1 MALDRRKNMINR
13 VVLIGRLT
21 KDPVLRKTLN
31 DKSVVQFTL
40 ACNRNVSKDGEQN
53 VDFINCIAW
62 NKVAELMVQYLHKG
76 SLIGIDGRIQTR
88 NYQDKSGRTVYLTEV
103 VVEQQQFLEPKSA
116 QHSNENAQGYNHAM
130 QSNFNESSNYNGY
143 QDMRNY
149 QKDTVD
155 ISSDDLPF

>member
-1 MALDRRKNMINR
+1 MINR

-76 SLIGIDGRIQTR
+76 SLISIDGRIQTR
-88 NYQDKSGRTVYLTEV
+88 SYDDQTGRRVYVTEV
-103 VVEQQQFLEPKSA
+103 LADNVQFLEPKSA
-116 QHSNENAQGYNHAM
+116 QQSNESVQGYNHTM
-130 QSNFNESSNYNGY
+130 QSNFNEPNGY
-143 QDMRNY
+143 QDMGNY

>member
-1 MALDRRKNMINR
+1 MINR

-40 ACNRNVSKDGEQN
+40 ACNRNVSKDGEKN

-62 NKVAELMVQYLHKG
+62 NKVAELMAQYLHKG

-116 QHSNENAQGYNHAM
+116 QHSNENAQRYNHTM
-130 QSNFNESSNYNGY
+130 QSNFNEPNGY
-143 QDMRNY
+143 QDMGNY

>member
-1 MALDRRKNMINR
+1 MINR
-13 VVLIGRLT
+13 VVLVGRLT
-21 KDPVLRKTLN
+21 KDLVLRKTLN

-116 QHSNENAQGYNHAM
+116 QHSNENAQGYNHTM
-130 QSNFNESSNYNGY
+130 QSNFNESYSLTTHTETLPEDIAKYYEPKNRFIMAMQGI
-143 QDMRNY
+143 
-149 QKDTVD
+149 QK
-155 ISSDDLPF
+155 

>member
-1 MALDRRKNMINR
+1 MINR

-155 ISSDDLPF
+155 ISPDDLPF

>member
-1 MALDRRKNMINR
+1 MINR

-116 QHSNENAQGYNHAM
+116 QQSNESVQGYN
-130 QSNFNESSNYNGY
+130 QSNFNEPSNYNGY
-143 QDMRNY
+143 QDMGIIKRI
-149 QKDTVD
+149 QLIFPVMTFHFDE
-155 ISSDDLPF
+155 S

>member
-1 MALDRRKNMINR
+1 MINR

-62 NKVAELMVQYLHKG
+62 NKVAELMAQYLHKG

-116 QHSNENAQGYNHAM
+116 QHSNENAQGYNHTM

-143 QDMRNY
+143 QDMGNY